1 MRTRDEIGRVAV
13 VTGGANGIGLAI
25 ARAFLA
31 HGDAVVVADLD
42 EAGLRRLAGASAS
55 DAVRTVAADVGTPD
69 GAERTI
75 AAAVEAFG
83 RVDVLCNNAGVRPV
97 IPFLELEPEEFAE
110 AFRVNVGGIF
120 LCSRAAI
127 PHMLRQG
134 GGSIVNIGSISGVHG
149 YAGGSAYA
157 ASKAAAIQLSR
168 VMALELAP
176 RGIRV
181 NCICPGSIETQDPP
195 GAASAGASA
204 IPVGRAGRPAEV
216 ADLVLFL
223 ASDAAAFMAGSVVTL
238 DGGITAGRVRRG

>member
-1 MRTRDEIGRVAV
+1 MRTREQFGRVAV

-31 HGDAVVVADLD
+31 HGDAVVAADLD
-42 EAGLRRLAGASAS
+42 EAGLGRLAA
-55 DAVRTVAADVGTPD
+55 
-69 GAERTI
+69 GAEAQDRTI

-97 IPFLELEPEEFAE
+97 VPFLELEPAEFAD

-120 LCSRAAI
+120 LCSRAAL

-134 GGSIVNIGSISGVHG
+134 GGIIVNIGSISGVHG

-204 IPVGRAGRPAEV
+204 IPVGRAGRPEEV
-216 ADLVLFL
+216 ADLVLYL

-238 DGGITAGRVRRG
+238 DGGITAGRARPGSGTR